1 MGDSKPSIQVTITID
16 GVTTHKKVKV
26 DSFVIGRHQ
35 DSDVNVL
42 HPQVS
47 RQHLKITVED
57 SKIFFEDLGSS
68 NGTYLNEDEERLET
82 KRAFPLTPHDVIKLG
97 DNGPTIQIQFEEKK
111 AHTALSKLS
120 KLESLIAPMMP
131 KKETSVDLSSL
142 PKVVQISPAVTM
154 PEKKEEPV
162 KEKPS
167 MPTSVPRLPES
178 PKTPGLAKTIAAD
191 PLSQPLAAQF
201 VPPSL
206 QKESDKSLIEA
217 SKQAAQILQKAE
229 LQAEAKAQEAYRHA
243 IETEQKAEKHFQD
256 RLKAANKEAQ
266 KIFEEARAESLKLLQ
281 ETRAQ
286 TQTMRD
292 QAEQD
297 ARELRKSSEEK
308 CVEVLKEAE
317 TQGHE
322 IKAKRL
328 SEADE
333 IIEKKGQELL
343 KATYDKIEKEK
354 AAALTQLDAL
364 KAKTSKAREAME
376 DAEEEKLEADKKLAE
391 IKREIKIQQDDYEAK
406 KINYEKIKSDEKS
419 MLSHIELMK
428 KELAEQE
435 KNLSKNKGDS
445 EKLTLALNAMKQE
458 KEDRE
463 KEMSAQL
470 QALKAKIEEEKA
482 QITQKETDRTNQ
494 LKLQTAEAIKKFE
507 KELIEEMMSKK
518 TQMAKE
524 ILLQVESICPTVA
537 MNDDWKSKRTELD
550 QVFQDIIGSSG
561 EASASKVIDNK
572 AKGKMSTRTKE
583 RTTSLMLG
591 LALGVFAAIGG
602 QKAIQHI
609 DGNSPIERMVANAI
623 DSTKAELE
631 KRKFNPPQETE
642 LKGNYVDAVI
652 YTKGFT
658 ETYLDT
664 KYQEAWSKAAT
675 LYLLKTWRLD
685 EDRST
690 RALAASAA
698 LVKDLA
704 EKKENIH
711 PDFVKSGL
719 EKMRVTEKE
728 TMARLKEELG
738 GEVRLESFKKFE
750 KRFFENYDRTP
761 ATAE

>member
-1 MGDSKPSIQVTITID
+1 MGDTKPSIQVTITID
-16 GVTTHKKVKV
+16 GTTTHKKVKMEN
-26 DSFVIGRHQ
+26 FVIGRHA

-47 RQHLKITVED
+47 RHHLKITTENH
-57 SKIFFEDLGSS
+57 KLFFEDIGSS
-68 NGTYLNEDEERLET
+68 NGTYKEGKKLPVKT
-82 KRAFPLTPHDVIKLG
+82 IFPFEPEDVIQLG
-97 DNGPTIQIQFEEKK
+97 EDGPTIRVSIEEKK
-111 AHTALSKLS
+111 LT
-120 KLESLIAPMMP
+120 IP
-131 KKETSVDLSSL
+131 TSL
-142 PKVVQISPAVTM
+142 PQLS
-154 PEKKEEPV
+154 
-162 KEKPS
+162 
-167 MPTSVPRLPES
+167 ES
-178 PKTPGLAKTIAAD
+178 PKISMARTLVAD

-217 SKQAAQILQKAE
+217 NKQALQILHKAE
-229 LQAEAKAQEAYRHA
+229 LQAEAKAQNAYKHA
-243 IETEQKAEKHFQD
+243 IETEQNAERHFQE
-256 RLKAANKEAQ
+256 RLKAANVEAQ
-266 KIFEEARAESLKLLQ
+266 KIFEEAREESLKLLQ
-281 ETRAQ
+281 DTRAQ
-286 TQTMRD
+286 TQILRD
-292 QAEQD
+292 QAEKD
-297 ARELRKSSEEK
+297 ARELRKSTEEK
-308 CVEVLKEAE
+308 CIEILKDSEA
-317 TQGHE
+317 QGQT
-322 IKAKRL
+322 IKTKRL

-343 KATYDKIEKEK
+343 KATYEKIEKEK
-354 AAALTQLDAL
+354 TAALTQLDSL
-364 KAKTSKAREAME
+364 KAKTSRAREDIKE
-376 DAEEEKLEADKKLAE
+376 AEEEKLKVDKNLAE
-391 IKREIKIQQDDYEAK
+391 LKREIKIHQDDHEARK
-406 KINYEKIKSDEKS
+406 SNYEKIKSDEKS

-445 EKLTLALNAMKQE
+445 EKLTLALSAMKQE
-458 KEDRE
+458 KEDKE

-507 KELIEEMMSKK
+507 KELIDEMMSKK

-524 ILLQVESICPTVA
+524 ILLQIESICPTVA
-537 MNDDWKSKRTELD
+537 MNDDWKSKRAELD
-550 QVFQDIIGSSG
+550 QVFQEVIGNSG
-561 EASASKVIDNK
+561 QASANKVIDGK
-572 AKGKMSTRTKE
+572 AKGRISTRTRE

-591 LALGVFAAIGG
+591 LALGIFAAIGG
-602 QKAIQHI
+602 EKALEHM

-623 DSTKAELE
+623 SNTKTELE
-631 KRKFNPPQETE
+631 KRKFNPPQEPE
-642 LKGNYVDAVI
+642 LKSNYVDAVI
-652 YTKGFT
+652 YTKDFT
-658 ETYLDT
+658 TLYTDAT
-664 KYQEAWSKAAT
+664 YQEAWSKAAT

-690 RALAASAA
+690 KALAVSAA

-719 EKMRVTEKE
+719 EKMRATEKE
-728 TMARLKEELG
+728 TMARLKDELG

-761 ATAE
+761 ASSP